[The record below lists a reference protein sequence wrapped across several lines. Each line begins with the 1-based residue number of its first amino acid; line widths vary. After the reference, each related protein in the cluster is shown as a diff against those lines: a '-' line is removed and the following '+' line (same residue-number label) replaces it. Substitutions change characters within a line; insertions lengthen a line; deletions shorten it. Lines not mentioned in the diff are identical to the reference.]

1 MSYVP
6 GRAPWYTH
14 MQIHTHACNSHT
26 NTHSHTLTHL
36 QLHLPLTHF
45 FQLLQFRV
53 LQISFAAR
61 HLPEAFRCASIF
73 VIPVCV
79 SVCVCVHE
87 RVYVGVWR
95 KVVTLPKFWQS
106 CEMNFEWRRIISK
119 WNLKRLPA
127 ATELLPSFSLC
138 LFYLSPS
145 PPCPHLLC
153 FRSKFNTFTSCSANK
168 IHAKY
173 MFPSKLIANWICNLF
188 GFLLKSLSSLLFFC
202 SVCGFLLS
210 LLFLYFFRYLSQIWN
225 FNFHNRMNPSSLFVH

>member
-1 MSYVP
+1 MCQGVRP
-6 GRAPWYTH
+6 DTH
-14 MQIHTHACNSHT
+14 ICKYIHTLATATPTPTHT
-26 NTHSHTLTHL
+26 HPPTTTLASYTFFSATSVSSAANQLCSSTSSWSLQVRFNICHS
-36 QLHLPLTHF
+36 
-45 FQLLQFRV
+45 
-53 LQISFAAR
+53 
-61 HLPEAFRCASIF
+61 
-73 VIPVCV
+73 
-79 SVCVCVHE
+79 SVCVCVCVCM
-87 RVYVGVWR
+87 RGCMCVCG

-145 PPCPHLLC
+145 PPCAHLLC

-168 IHAKY
+168 QVAKY

-188 GFLLKSLSSLLFFC
+188 GFPPKSPSSLLFFF

-210 LLFLYFFRYLSQIWN
+210 PLFLYFFRYLSQIWN

>member
-26 NTHSHTLTHL
+26 NTHSHSPTYNYTCLLHIFFSYFSFECCKSAL
-36 QLHLPLTHF
+36 QLDIFLKPSGALQYLS
-45 FQLLQFRV
+45 FQ
-53 LQISFAAR
+53 
-61 HLPEAFRCASIF
+61 C
-73 VIPVCV
+73 VCL
-79 SVCVCVHE
+79 CVCVHE
-87 RVYVGVWR
+87 RVHVCVCG

-138 LFYLSPS
+138 LYFTSPF
-145 PPCPHLLC
+145 PPYCPHLLC

-168 IHAKY
+168 QVAKY

-188 GFLLKSLSSLLFFC
+188 GFLPKSPSSLLFFF